1 MSEKEATSDSKAPPA
16 KARSM
21 EKPLVILV
29 AVIVVLTLANT
40 ALIVMNPTAKK
51 VEQFNEELKTELAE
65 SVATLHKKID
75 GLRSAEVEWQG
86 ILKKAQAKPE
96 AIYKV
101 VNTKDGYLTLTE
113 IEKTESSA
121 AQ

>member
-1 MSEKEATSDSKAPPA
+1 VSEKETKDSQEQPVT
-16 KARSM
+16 ARSYD
-21 EKPLVILV
+21 KLTIILV
-29 AVIVVLTLANT
+29 AVALVVTLVNT

-51 VEQFNEELKTELAE
+51 VEQFNEDLKTELAD

-75 GLRSAEVEWQG
+75 GLRLAELEWQSV
-86 ILKKAQAKPE
+86 LKKAQTKPD

-101 VNTKDGYLTLTE
+101 VNTQDGYLTLTE
-113 IEKTESSA
+113 IGKTESPA

>member
-1 MSEKEATSDSKAPPA
+1 MSEKENKDSQEKPV
-16 KARSM
+16 KARSFD
-21 EKPLVILV
+21 KLTLILV
-29 AVIVVLTLANT
+29 GVALVLTLANT
-40 ALIVMNPTAKK
+40 VLIAMNPTAKK

-65 SVATLHKKID
+65 SVASLHSKID
-75 GLRSAEVEWQG
+75 GLRSAEVEWQAV
-86 ILKKAQAKPE
+86 LKKAQAKPD

-113 IEKTESSA
+113 IEKTESPA

>member
-1 MSEKEATSDSKAPPA
+1 MSETETSDSKEQPV
-16 KARSM
+16 KARSF
-21 EKPLVILV
+21 EKLTIILV
-29 AVIVVLTLANT
+29 AVALVLTLANT
-40 ALIVMNPTAKK
+40 VLIVMNPTAKK

-75 GLRSAEVEWQG
+75 GLRSAEVEWQSV
-86 ILKKAQAKPE
+86 LKKAQAKPD

-113 IEKTESSA
+113 IPKTEGTA

>member
-1 MSEKEATSDSKAPPA
+1 MSEKETKDSPEQAA
-16 KARSM
+16 KGRSFD
-21 EKPLVILV
+21 KLTLILV
-29 AVIVVLTLANT
+29 AVALVVTIANT
-40 ALIVMNPTAKK
+40 ALIAMNPTAKK

-75 GLRSAEVEWQG
+75 GLRLAEVEWQAV
-86 ILKKAQAKPE
+86 LKKAQAKPD
-96 AIYKV
+96 AVYKV

-113 IEKTESSA
+113 IPKSELA

>member
-1 MSEKEATSDSKAPPA
+1 MSEKETKDIPEQKFKS
-16 KARSM
+16 RSL
-21 EKPLVILV
+21 EKPMMILMAV
-29 AVIVVLTLANT
+29 AVVLTLANT

-75 GLRSAEVEWQG
+75 GLRSAETEWQSV
-86 ILKKAQAKPE
+86 LKKAQAKPD

-113 IEKTESSA
+113 IEKTEGSA

>member
-1 MSEKEATSDSKAPPA
+1 MSEKESKDSQEQPV
-16 KARSM
+16 KARSF
-21 EKPLVILV
+21 EKLTVILV
-29 AVIVVLTLANT
+29 GVALVLTLANT
-40 ALIVMNPTAKK
+40 VLIVMNPTAKK
-51 VEQFNEELKTELAE
+51 VEQFNEDLKTELAD

-75 GLRSAEVEWQG
+75 GLRLAELEWQSV
-86 ILKKAQAKPE
+86 LKKAQAKPD

-113 IEKTESSA
+113 IEKAESSA

>member
-1 MSEKEATSDSKAPPA
+1 MSEKETNDNKEQPA
-16 KARSM
+16 KVKSF
-21 EKPLVILV
+21 EKPTMILV
-29 AVIVVLTLANT
+29 AVALMLTLVNT

-65 SVATLHKKID
+65 SVASLHKKID
-75 GLRSAEVEWQG
+75 GLRSAEVEWQSV
-86 ILKKAQAKPE
+86 LKKAQAKPD

-101 VNTKDGYLTLTE
+101 VNTQDGYLTLTE
-113 IEKTESSA
+113 IAKTESSA